1 MENIERLNDKSD
13 KTQSPVIEKDEEN
26 KGKWLSIWATPREV
40 VCLMKMK
47 TRMKKLNISLSF
59 SQILRAIANKGWNNL
74 DLDAIAENPALLF
87 QEG

>member
-1 MENIERLNDKSD
+1 MENIEKLNDKSE

-26 KGKWLSIWATPREV
+26 KGRWLSIWATPKEV

-47 TRMKKLNISLSF
+47 TRMKKMNISLSF

>member
-1 MENIERLNDKSD
+1 MENIEKLNDKSE
-13 KTQSPVIEKDEEN
+13 KTQSPIIEKDEEN

>member
-1 MENIERLNDKSD
+1 MENIERLNDKHD

-47 TRMKKLNISLSF
+47 TRMKKLNISL
-59 SQILRAIANKGWNNL
+59 
-74 DLDAIAENPALLF
+74 
-87 QEG
+87 